1 MQRLTKTGF
10 TLIELL
16 VVIAIIALLIGI
28 LLPALGK
35 ARESAQRTACLAN
48 ERQVGTM
55 MSSYALD
62 NKDWFPLMPMQ
73 RGGGAEHDFI
83 AGTVDGDPLSRV
95 LRDQEIYGGVA
106 GLFSLFQVGDAEF
119 RGYDQVPEGDRGFIG
134 LGAAANPGVP
144 PFGAY
149 HDGNDVP
156 LLDSYTDGYG
166 VLTCPSDKSDMYY
179 GANYGNQNDYDWALA
194 NNTMKTP
201 EAPGSELDVIH
212 YNVSYLYVA
221 GLQYGEGK
229 YPVPIPIWG
238 DETDS
243 KDVIQAW
250 WEDQSDDIRKRVGYD
265 PESRYAE
272 VDNHGTAGANFIY
285 SDGHGAFIRAKNGI
299 SVHDQIFGWRPDE
312 VPAGMSNVGIRAAM
326 PTDTSV
332 DHDWTHLVET
342 ID

>member
-1 MQRLTKTGF
+1 MHRFTKPGF

-35 ARESAQRTACLAN
+35 ARESAERTACLSN

-62 NKDWFPLMPMQ
+62 NRDWFPLMPMHPNDAAHWQNPDPTQ
-73 RGGGAEHDFI
+73 RY
-83 AGTVDGDPLSRV
+83 LSG
-95 LRDQEIYGGVA
+95 QEIYGGVA

-119 RGYDQVPEGDRGFIG
+119 MGYEQVPDGDRGFVG
-134 LGAAANPGVP
+134 LGGAGGAGVP

-149 HDGNDVP
+149 YDGSDVP
-156 LLDSYTDGYG
+156 ILEQYTDGYG

-179 GANYGNQNDYDWALA
+179 GANYANQNDYDWALA
-194 NNTMKTP
+194 NNTLKTP
-201 EAPGSELDVIH
+201 EAPGSPLDIIH
-212 YNVSYLYVA
+212 YNISYLYVA
-221 GLQYGEGK
+221 GLVSGDGK

-250 WEDQSDDIRKRVGYD
+250 WQDQSDDIRKRVGYD

-272 VDNHGTAGANFIY
+272 VDNHGTDGANFIY
-285 SDGHGAFIRAKNGI
+285 SDGHGAFIRAKNGA
-299 SVHDQIFGWRPDE
+299 SVHDQIFGYD
-312 VPAGMSNVGIRAAM
+312 PATLSPGQPNIGIRAAM
-326 PTDTSV
+326 PPNTPPQQ
-332 DHDWTHLVET
+332 DWTRLVET